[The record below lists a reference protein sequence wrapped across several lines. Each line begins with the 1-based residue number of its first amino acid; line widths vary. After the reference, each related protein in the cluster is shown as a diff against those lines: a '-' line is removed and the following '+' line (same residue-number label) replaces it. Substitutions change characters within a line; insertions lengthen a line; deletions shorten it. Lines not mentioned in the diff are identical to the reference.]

1 MTQESSDS
9 KRKAELVRALLNV
22 KGELLLLKREQ
33 KKLEEK
39 LEDVLQ
45 SHAGLA
51 AMLHEERRLLEELL
65 VGADNAVSPRADVSL
80 PRAA

>member
-1 MTQESSDS
+1 MADKSGK

-39 LEDVLQ
+39 LEDVLK
-45 SHAGLA
+45 SHASLA
-51 AMLHEERRLLEELL
+51 TMMHEERKLLEELI
-65 VGADNAVSPRADVSL
+65 VGSDNALAPRKTVEL
-80 PRAA
+80 RRAA